1 MVDKSIDHTAEAELV
16 ADLQRHDHGAFGKF
30 VTQYSGWLKHI
41 ARTMLGD
48 QDDAEE
54 VVQEVL
60 LIVWSEIEKFRGD
73 ARIVGW
79 LSSIVRNTATN
90 ILRRRMKE
98 KVFGS
103 STVEDFLP
111 HGFGERS
118 RPDLLMERQETAALV
133 QGCMAGLRHDY
144 REILVLRY
152 FEDEALGTIACRLG
166 ITDVNARVR
175 QHRACGAL
183 RRRLEETRGAI

>member
-16 ADLQRHDHGAFGKF
+16 AGLQRHDHGAFGKF

-60 LIVWSEIEKFRGD
+60 LIV
-73 ARIVGW
+73 
-79 LSSIVRNTATN
+79 
-90 ILRRRMKE
+90 
-98 KVFGS
+98 
-103 STVEDFLP
+103 
-111 HGFGERS
+111 
-118 RPDLLMERQETAALV
+118 
-133 QGCMAGLRHDY
+133 Y
-144 REILVLRY
+144 
-152 FEDEALGTIACRLG
+152 
-166 ITDVNARVR
+166 
-175 QHRACGAL
+175 RACGAL